1 MTIELPQ
8 KQKKSRKVLWTTLA
22 VLFIAVSGVWF
33 FKAELLSFAITAKT
47 GVRVSLSSWEISL
60 SKMRFKEFAIHT
72 PKDPVYPKAFTID
85 EITINAGLFDMLKQ
99 STHIKSIDVD
109 GVFLGINIRP
119 DGSSNWAPVIQKFAS
134 GDSESS
140 DSSDEEEKSSSTF
153 IIDDFKVNNVRVGV
167 TTPKG
172 KNTYGPTSIHLESVG
187 AHQKMTLD
195 GLIRTVVVEI
205 STSMVRKYAIPLVFK
220 GITKSLGKSLLAPF
234 KFILPKRNKGPAP
247 SEQSTTQG
255 GKPPQAKSQAEPK

>member
-1 MTIELPQ
+1 MSIELPP
-8 KQKKSRKVLWTTLA
+8 KPKRSHKVLWTTLIVIILA
-22 VLFIAVSGVWF
+22 CSGIWF

-60 SKMRFKEFAIHT
+60 SQMRFKDFAIHT
-72 PKDPVYPKAFTID
+72 PKDPVYPKAFTVN
-85 EITINAGLFDMLKQ
+85 EITIDAGLFDMLKQ
-99 STHIKSIDVD
+99 TTHIKSIDVNS
-109 GVFLGINIRP
+109 VFLGINIRP
-119 DGSSNWAPVIQKFAS
+119 DGSSNWAPVIQKLSS
-134 GDSESS
+134 GDSSESEDS
-140 DSSDEEEKSSSTF
+140 DKKDSNPSTF
-153 IIDDFKVNNVRVGV
+153 IIDDFKVSNVSVGV

-172 KNTYGPTSIHLESVG
+172 KNTYGPTSIHLERVG

-234 KFILPKRNKGPAP
+234 KFILPKKNKGPSP
-247 SEQSTTQG
+247 SEQSTTEVKKQP
-255 GKPPQAKSQAEPK
+255 KASQPS